1 MEIKG
6 KPRAPKKRAYSA
18 GAIIRTRLFT
28 EGLLLLRLM
37 AQRPVS
43 RHDAGAELKIHPRRW
58 YRWLKTFER
67 CEIPL
72 AVDDRAIRLRAARGP
87 RTEKT
92 YRLWPQ
98 DWARLIHPEAPA
110 RRHSTTEQRNPSK
123 TKILKT
129 MKEALNR
136 VLK

>member
-1 MEIKG
+1 MKAKHAE
-6 KPRAPKKRAYSA
+6 YSA
-18 GAIIRTRLFT
+18 GAIIRTRLFI
-28 EGLLLLRLM
+28 EGLMLLRLM

-43 RHDAGAELKIHPRRW
+43 RHDAELELKIHPRRW

-72 AVDDRAIRLRAARGP
+72 AIDSRGIRSSAERGP

-98 DWARLIHPEAPA
+98 DWRRLIDPKSAPRKKPITG
-110 RRHSTTEQRNPSK
+110 RRDP
-123 TKILKT
+123 TKREIIKAVASALKS
-129 MKEALNR
+129 
-136 VLK
+136 VLR